1 MPSTLARS
9 VRRRLCAAALVLL
22 TAVTAAILGVAA
34 PASAKECPTSIA
46 EAVRVSE
53 TDGSG
58 ESAPNDLQRAFPD
71 VPDLLSPGSGGDDE
85 LRVRSIAEVPVT
97 AVLIVAPETAGVA
110 DPAHDLQ
117 VSITWAGRTV
127 AKDSYRRVVGQRF
140 ALGEL
145 APDADATLRVSVDL
159 PAAGEQDNDT
169 QTRSWPLRFSLGLS
183 TGVECAPG
191 GSDAG
196 GSAAEADDSAGGTA
210 AEAETR
216 ADSDGTSAAGS
227 NSDASNSG
235 SSGIS
240 GSSAGSAGGGSAGSA
255 GSAGS
260 GDGGWALP
268 RTGFGGA
275 GLITLAAAVVGL
287 GLVLVAV
294 ARRRRA
300 GQRHVGT
307 ERAGEDAKQGGA
319 S

>member
-1 MPSTLARS
+1 MPSTLARA
-9 VRRRLCAAALVLL
+9 VRRRRRRCAAAFVLL
-22 TAVTAAILGVAA
+22 TAVTVAILGIAA

-58 ESAPNDLQRAFPD
+58 ESAPDDLQRAFPD
-71 VPDLLSPGSGGDDE
+71 VPELMAPGSGGDDE

-127 AKDSYRRVVGQRF
+127 AKDSYRKVVGQRF

-159 PAAGEQDNDT
+159 PAVGERDNDT
-169 QTRSWPLRFSLGLS
+169 QTRTWPLRFSLGLS

-196 GSAAEADDSAGGTA
+196 GSAAEADDSGGGTA

-227 NSDASNSG
+227 SSEASSSG

-240 GSSAGSAGGGSAGSA
+240 NSSAGSAGGAGSA
-255 GSAGS
+255 
-260 GDGGWALP
+260 DGGWALP

-275 GLITLAAAVVGL
+275 GLITLAAAAIGL
-287 GLVLVAV
+287 GLALVAV

-307 ERAGEDAKQGGA
+307 ERAGGDARQGGA